1 MNIQSATSSVFQTE
15 QTMATNQ
22 IKPPPPPKPP
32 AQDELSDFM
41 NQSRDDEAVQSFMHD
56 IMAMEQSGTFD
67 AEQVAAM
74 APASLQ
80 QYAQENDIDLAEF
93 FQAKH
98 DAFQQR
104 QSTTD
109 DSESSESVATQTYQA
124 VESTQ
129 SPQQTLLDKLTG
141 SIGVN
146 TVA

>member
-1 MNIQSATSSVFQTE
+1 
-15 QTMATNQ
+15 
-22 IKPPPPPKPP
+22 
-32 AQDELSDFM
+32 
-41 NQSRDDEAVQSFMHD
+41 
-56 IMAMEQSGTFD
+56 MAMEQSGTFD

-104 QSTTD
+104 QSGTD
-109 DSESSESVATQTYQA
+109 NSESSESVAAQTYQA
-124 VESTQ
+124 VETAQ

>member
-41 NQSRDDEAVQSFMHD
+41 SQSRDDEAVQSFMHD

-80 QYAQENDIDLAEF
+80 QYAQENDIDL
-93 FQAKH
+93 
-98 DAFQQR
+98 
-104 QSTTD
+104 
-109 DSESSESVATQTYQA
+109 
-124 VESTQ
+124 
-129 SPQQTLLDKLTG
+129 
-141 SIGVN
+141 
-146 TVA
+146 